1 MFGCRV
7 KLGIWFNVELQDHV
21 RVGFRCLGCCFEV
34 GV

>member
-21 RVGFRCLGCCFEV
+21 RVGFNW
-34 GV
+34 GVVSK